1 MYVSDV
7 IYPQLNPQDIFI
19 LRKMVCLFP
28 EAHGHLI
35 DFAVKDSE
43 FSLVEP
49 GQVKSGA
56 VIKYSVY
63 FHAKVSNFPVS

>member
-1 MYVSDV
+1 
-7 IYPQLNPQDIFI
+7 
-19 LRKMVCLFP
+19 MVCLFP

-63 FHAKVSNFPVS
+63 FNAKVSNFPVS